1 MQNPNFHVKKQN
13 TDEVMGFC
21 RPSVFDPVTH
31 FQDQLY
37 SGYKFIIIL
46 VCKKTHMIIN
56 KTLLVGYFVW

>member
-1 MQNPNFHVKKQN
+1 MQNPNFHGKKQN

-31 FQDQLY
+31 FHDQLY

-46 VCKKTHMIIN
+46 VCKKNHMIN
-56 KTLLVGYFVW
+56 K